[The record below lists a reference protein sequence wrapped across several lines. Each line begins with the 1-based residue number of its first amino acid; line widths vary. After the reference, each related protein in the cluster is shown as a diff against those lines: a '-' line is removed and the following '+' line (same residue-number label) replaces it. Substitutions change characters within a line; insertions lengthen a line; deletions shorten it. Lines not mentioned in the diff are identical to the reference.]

1 MEIPIDPE
9 LLAQGMSLANTVAG
23 ASDEELPDA
32 VEDAIFD
39 RIVDPDAHSQ
49 HCKFSLGP
57 LEYVTFLSTTN
68 VIRNQFIAARKASER
83 PELLQPFAGNSRDAP
98 TLFMAQCKNHVFGC
112 SFTTANMNTLT
123 AHETIC
129 QLTSFDT
136 LKPAKSF
143 TCPKCSKL
151 YVSEVEMN
159 AHLKRVHEPWV
170 PKACGQP
177 RVTCDTTVLYST
189 QNEYDRH
196 MKQYHSG
203 KTLLFNPGRCTVPGC
218 SVNTVYQK
226 YDGLRSHLMSFH
238 KFNANDSRPYL
249 PRFPKRPKFVEQK
262 CPVQGCKS
270 EVTIR
275 SVSQLKAHLQLRG
288 HDLTMD
294 EIDAYLIAVRRE

>member
-39 RIVDPDAHSQ
+39 RIVNPDAHSQ
-49 HCKFSLGP
+49 HCKFSLDP

-68 VIRNQFIAARKASER
+68 VIRNQAIAVKKASER

-98 TLFMAQCKNHVFGC
+98 TLFETKCKNQVFGC
-112 SFTTANMNTLT
+112 SFTSANMTTLT
-123 AHETIC
+123 VHETKC

-151 YVSEVEMN
+151 YISEVGMN
-159 AHLKRVHEPWV
+159 RHLKRAHEPWV

-177 RVTCDTTVLYST
+177 RKTCDTTVLYST

-203 KTLLFNPGRCTVPGC
+203 ITLLFNPGRCTVPGC
-218 SVNTVYQK
+218 SVNTVYQN
-226 YDGLRSHLMSFH
+226 YDALRGHLMYFH
-238 KFNANDSRPYL
+238 TFTAKDSRPYL
-249 PRFPKRPKFVEQK
+249 PKFPKRTKFVERK
-262 CPVQGCKS
+262 CPVEGCKS
-270 EVTIR
+270 KTTIR
-275 SVSQLKAHLQLRG
+275 CLTELKTHLQSSF
-288 HDLTMD
+288 HDLTVD
-294 EIDAYLIAVRRE
+294 EIDAYLSPP